1 MNRKSILKATALV
14 VGLTLVAKALGFLKS
29 IIQASYFGATIYT
42 DAYNIANGFVSNI
55 LYMLVTSISV
65 SFVPLYIQRKQ
76 VKQEKEFAT
85 KAITFLTMG
94 AVIVSILLIMVA
106 PWIIRIL
113 VPSYSPAQ
121 QLITVHY
128 FRVLVLGLIFALNAD
143 MFTSLL
149 NSEKIYGYSAVGSVV
164 NSLTLIVFT
173 VLFAKTLGVW
183 VLVISMS
190 LSYFIQWMILYIRGR
205 KYASISFRY
214 GIYDEKIRVLLMQSL
229 PILLGQATVEVNQ
242 VIDRSLL
249 LSVGEGVVTAVSYSA
264 VLYQFV
270 TQLMGQPIQTVLFT
284 ELSEAGAAKDTNRI
298 SALITNSYKVIMIIC
313 IPIVVVMLFGS
324 NDIVKIV
331 YGHGRFSAEA
341 VENCA
346 IGLQMYSLCLLPVCV
361 KKVLT
366 KAYYAQNDT
375 RRPMIIGVLEVLLNI
390 GLSVWWVRYWGVYGV
405 VGATAAA
412 SFTFIIVMLADYN
425 RKYDR
430 VLSLK
435 EIGSYW
441 SIIAGTVIVVIA
453 MKAFSMLPIH
463 SALLSFICKTAVSFM
478 VFYISLLITG
488 EPSFTYIL
496 QKIRKAVRRKTG
508 K

>member
-94 AVIVSILLIMVA
+94 AAIVSILLIMAA

-341 VENCA
+341 
-346 IGLQMYSLCLLPVCV
+346 
-361 KKVLT
+361 
-366 KAYYAQNDT
+366 
-375 RRPMIIGVLEVLLNI
+375 
-390 GLSVWWVRYWGVYGV
+390 
-405 VGATAAA
+405 
-412 SFTFIIVMLADYN
+412 DY
-425 RKYDR
+425 
-430 VLSLK
+430 
-435 EIGSYW
+435 
-441 SIIAGTVIVVIA
+441 T
-453 MKAFSMLPIH
+453 FSMLMGEDVAPRRE
-463 SALLSFICKTAVSFM
+463 FIERNA
-478 VFYISLLITG
+478 
-488 EPSFTYIL
+488 TYANID
-496 QKIRKAVRRKTG
+496 A
-508 K
+508 